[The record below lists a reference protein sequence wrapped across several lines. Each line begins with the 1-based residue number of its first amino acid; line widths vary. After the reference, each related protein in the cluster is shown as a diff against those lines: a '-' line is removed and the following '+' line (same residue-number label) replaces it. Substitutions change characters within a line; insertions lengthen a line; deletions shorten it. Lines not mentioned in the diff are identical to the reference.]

1 LHPGQT
7 VNVPQPADR
16 IPNNA
21 TRISLLAMWF
31 AGLCVV
37 ATFGA
42 TAIVRIA
49 LRGLDYY
56 GLAWEL
62 LFGIAVLLACL
73 AFIPALRALKKSTVA
88 TAAHARSDLVEMR
101 IATSEAR
108 DAAWL
113 TFGWGSFGLVVL
125 AFICFVLTNDAAVGR
140 TFFFLPLMSEKWW
153 LVTKSF
159 LLNNLFIFVVAE
171 ILVLVWGLVVAL
183 ARMLPGPAGKPIR
196 ALAIIYCDVFRG
208 LPAVVTLY
216 LIGVGIPIS
225 GLPELIV
232 PKVMGLFID
241 LSAMTPAEL
250 KTATRIPV
258 IWWCILALTL
268 TYGAYVAE
276 VYRSGIESIHWSQVS
291 AARSLGLSYMQTMRY
306 VVIPQAVRRI
316 MAPLLN
322 DFIGLQKDTALV
334 QVVGVIDAFNQSR
347 IIASNAFNLSAVT
360 IVAILFVL
368 ITIPQAR
375 FVDRLIERDNARTR
389 AGG

>member
-1 LHPGQT
+1 LNAPET
-7 VNVPQPADR
+7 PEKN
-16 IPNNA
+16 PNDP
-21 TRISLLAMWF
+21 TRISLTAVWF
-31 AGLCVV
+31 AGLCVM

-42 TAIVRIA
+42 TALVRIA
-49 LRGLDYY
+49 LRSLDFY

-62 LFGIAVLLACL
+62 VFGSVVLLSCL
-73 AFIPALRALKKSTVA
+73 TIIPALRAVRKSTVA
-88 TAAHARSDLVEMR
+88 SAALARNDLTEMR

-108 DAAWL
+108 DSAWL
-113 TFGWGSFGLVVL
+113 TFGWGSFGLVAL
-125 AFICFVLTNDAAVGR
+125 AFICFILTNDAAVGK
-140 TFFFLPLMSEKWW
+140 TFFLLPLMSEKWW

-159 LLNNLFIFVVAE
+159 LLNNLFIFVIAE
-171 ILVLVWGLVVAL
+171 ILVLAWGLVVAL
-183 ARMLPGPAGKPIR
+183 ARMLPGPAGQPIR

-216 LIGVGIPIS
+216 LIGFGIPIS
-225 GLPELIV
+225 GLPELVV
-232 PKVMGLFID
+232 PKIVGLFVD
-241 LSAMTPAEL
+241 LSTMTPMEV

-276 VYRSGIESIHWSQVS
+276 VYRAGIESIHWSQVS

-306 VVIPQAVRRI
+306 VVVPQAVRRI

-375 FVDRLIERDNARTR
+375 FVDKLIERDNARTR

>member
-1 LHPGQT
+1 LNAPKT
-7 VNVPQPADR
+7 PEKN
-16 IPNNA
+16 PNDA
-21 TRISLLAMWF
+21 TRISLTAVWF
-31 AGLCVV
+31 SGLCVL

-42 TAIVRIA
+42 TALVRIA
-49 LRGLDYY
+49 LRSLDFY

-62 LFGIAVLLACL
+62 IFGSVVLLSAL
-73 AFIPALRALKKSTVA
+73 TFIPALRALRKSTVA
-88 TAAHARSDLVEMR
+88 GAALARNDLTEMR

-108 DAAWL
+108 DSAWL
-113 TFGWGSFGLVVL
+113 TFGWGSFGLVAL
-125 AFICFVLTNDAAVGR
+125 AFICFILTNDAAVGK
-140 TFFFLPLMSEKWW
+140 TFFLLPLMSEKWW

-159 LLNNLFIFVVAE
+159 LLNNLFIFVIAE

-216 LIGVGIPIS
+216 LIGFGIPIS
-225 GLPELIV
+225 GLPELVV
-232 PKVMGLFID
+232 PKIVGLFVD
-241 LSAMTPAEL
+241 FSTMTPMEI

-276 VYRSGIESIHWSQVS
+276 VYRAGIESIHWSQVS

-306 VVIPQAVRRI
+306 VVVPQAVRRI

-375 FVDRLIERDNARTR
+375 FVDKLIERDNARTR

>member
-1 LHPGQT
+1 MSAPET
-7 VNVPQPADR
+7 PEKN
-16 IPNNA
+16 PNDA
-21 TRISLLAMWF
+21 TRISLTAVWF

-42 TAIVRIA
+42 TALVRIA
-49 LRGLDYY
+49 LRGLDFY

-62 LFGIAVLLACL
+62 LFGAVLVLSAL
-73 AFIPALRALKKSTVA
+73 TFIPALRAVRKSTVA
-88 TAAHARSDLVEMR
+88 GAALARNDLVEMR

-108 DAAWL
+108 DSAWL
-113 TFGWGSFGLVVL
+113 TFGWGSFGLVAL
-125 AFICFVLTNDAAVGR
+125 AFICFILTNDAAVGR
-140 TFFFLPLMSEKWW
+140 TFFLLPLMREKWW

-159 LLNNLFIFVVAE
+159 FLNNLFIFVIAE

-216 LIGVGIPIS
+216 LIGFGIPIS

-232 PKVMGLFID
+232 PKIVGLFVD
-241 LSAMTPAEL
+241 LSAMTPMEV

-276 VYRSGIESIHWSQVS
+276 VYRAGIESIHWSQVS

-306 VVIPQAVRRI
+306 VVVPQAVRRI

-375 FVDRLIERDNARTR
+375 FVDKLIERDNARTR
-389 AGG
+389 AGA

>member
-1 LHPGQT
+1 M
-7 VNVPQPADR
+7 NAPATPEKN
-16 IPNNA
+16 PNDA
-21 TRISLLAMWF
+21 TRISLAAVWF

-42 TAIVRIA
+42 TALVRIA

-62 LFGIAVLLACL
+62 LFGAALLLSAL
-73 AFIPALRALKKSTVA
+73 TFIPALRALRKSAVA
-88 TAAHARSDLVEMR
+88 SAALARNDLAEMR

-108 DAAWL
+108 DSAWL
-113 TFGWGSFGLVVL
+113 TFGWGSFGLVAL
-125 AFICFVLTNDAAVGR
+125 AFICFILTNDAAVGK
-140 TFFFLPLMSEKWW
+140 TFFLLPLMREKWW

-159 LLNNLFIFVVAE
+159 LLNNLFIFVIAE

-216 LIGVGIPIS
+216 LIGFGIPIS
-225 GLPELIV
+225 GLPELVV
-232 PKVMGLFID
+232 PKIVGLFVD
-241 LSAMTPAEL
+241 FSTMTPMEI

-276 VYRSGIESIHWSQVS
+276 VYRAGIESIHWSQVS

-306 VVIPQAVRRI
+306 VVVPQAVRRI

>member
-1 LHPGQT
+1 MSAPET
-7 VNVPQPADR
+7 PVIN
-16 IPNNA
+16 PNDA
-21 TRISLLAMWF
+21 TRISLTAVWF

-37 ATFGA
+37 AAFGA
-42 TAIVRIA
+42 TALVRIA
-49 LRGLDYY
+49 LRGFDLY
-56 GLAWEL
+56 GFAWEL
-62 LFGIAVLLACL
+62 LFGFVLLLSAL
-73 AFIPALRALKKSTVA
+73 TFIPALRAVRKSTVA
-88 TAAHARSDLVEMR
+88 RAALARSDLVEMR

-108 DAAWL
+108 DSAWL
-113 TFGWGSFGLVVL
+113 TFGWGSFGLVAL
-125 AFICFVLTNDAAVGR
+125 AFICFILTNDAAVGK
-140 TFFFLPLMSEKWW
+140 TFFLLPLMHEKWW

-171 ILVLVWGLVVAL
+171 ILVLIWGLVVAL

-216 LIGVGIPIS
+216 LIGFGIPIS
-225 GLPELIV
+225 GLPELFV
-232 PKVMGLFID
+232 PKIVGLFVD
-241 LSAMTPAEL
+241 LSAMTPMEV

-276 VYRSGIESIHWSQVS
+276 VYRAGIESIHWSQVS

-306 VVIPQAVRRI
+306 VVVPQAVRRI

-375 FVDRLIERDNARTR
+375 FVDKLIERDNARTR

>member
-1 LHPGQT
+1 MNAPET
-7 VNVPQPADR
+7 PEKN
-16 IPNNA
+16 PNDA
-21 TRISLLAMWF
+21 TRISLTAVWF

-42 TAIVRIA
+42 TALVRIA

-62 LFGIAVLLACL
+62 LFGAVLLLSAL
-73 AFIPALRALKKSTVA
+73 TFIPALRALRKSAVA
-88 TAAHARSDLVEMR
+88 GAALARNDLAEMR

-108 DAAWL
+108 DSAWL
-113 TFGWGSFGLVVL
+113 TFGWGSFGLVAL
-125 AFICFVLTNDAAVGR
+125 AFICFILTNDAAVGK
-140 TFFFLPLMSEKWW
+140 TFFLLPLMSEKWW

-159 LLNNLFIFVVAE
+159 LLNNLFIFVIAE

-216 LIGVGIPIS
+216 LIGFGIPIS
-225 GLPELIV
+225 GLPELVV
-232 PKVMGLFID
+232 PKIVGLFVD
-241 LSAMTPAEL
+241 FSTMTPMEI

-276 VYRSGIESIHWSQVS
+276 VYRAGIESIHWSQVS

-306 VVIPQAVRRI
+306 VVVPQAVRRI

-334 QVVGVIDAFNQSR
+334 QVVGVIDAFN
-347 IIASNAFNLSAVT
+347 LSAVT

-375 FVDRLIERDNARTR
+375 FVDKLIERDNARTR